1 MAQKELLLIGND
13 SATTKFLVFRKE
25 RSQYYVRYKPAKIL
39 ALDISDVSVGQMRT
53 ISVGIVPQTH

>member
-1 MAQKELLLIGND
+1 MTPLL
-13 SATTKFLVFRKE
+13 KFLVFRKE

-39 ALDISDVSVGQMRT
+39 TLDISDVSVGQMRT